1 MLQDEFNCGIGV
13 VDGAMR
19 ASFGAGITYAVGA
32 PSRRPAARRF
42 LGRAIPKRNLR
53 PALVHSHRSG
63 FVQEI
68 EAITAPAP
76 ILWHTH
82 RSPLHRIAMHIPQ
95 LLYALLRRPYI
106 EVVETG
112 LPEYSSLGPHFK
124 QITLA
129 RVPSP
134 ALG

>member
-32 PSRRPAARRF
+32 PSRRPAARWF

-53 PALVHSHRSG
+53 PALVDSNRSG
-63 FVQEI
+63 FVQKI

-76 ILWHTH
+76 LLRHS
-82 RSPLHRIAMHIPQ
+82 RQSPLHRIAMHIAE
-95 LLYALLRRPYI
+95 LLHALLRRPY
-106 EVVETG
+106 VE
-112 LPEYSSLGPHFK
+112 
-124 QITLA
+124 I
-129 RVPSP
+129 V
-134 ALG
+134 